1 MWLKVQASCSSDDQA
16 TAFFRCRFGGKAPHL
31 AERPDLVYVTFSF
44 LVPKRLSECS
54 EHIFNWGDIKDRV
67 PARWDD
73 QEFRVVDGPYPWC
86 DTLSDNCSCHG
97 LKGRL
102 DATYCS
108 DLGLRDESAK
118 RARKSP
124 NVRHSE
130 NMKQLRQILVDRQ
143 DTQRATRDS
152 RPNVQHP
159 TPAPEGIYCQIDRR
173 FHAYSDQVA
182 LKVEAQLVAIS
193 LQVRTWDEDAR
204 QTILAQVPV
213 LKNHYLRQYQLEEC
227 ADRYVAGT
235 SSIPDVIYKY
245 IPRGRLGQGAPRA
258 LRATQ
263 ILALNDDM
271 ECNITVMNDTDMEI
285 LDYLALVQTKLQ
297 EHLGITIPNEDLL
310 ERALLYGDVRLA
322 PFFQEYLNRY
332 VGVVS
337 FGTDLLVPTMWSH
350 YANNTGIV
358 IGYDTEA
365 LKGLGLE
372 LRPVQ
377 YSEWAPRYTPDRDD
391 IIRMFLTD
399 RERIERD
406 RLSGIPQEGIPIA
419 GKADIAQIGAG
430 WEALSRMLFIK
441 GLSWEYERE
450 VRLLVDLQTARA
462 TGKDPHND
470 WPVKV
475 IDVPPYA
482 IKEIYGGD
490 HTAQADI
497 NRAVEIA
504 RGEDEEGLFVGKV
517 TSDGFRIQKTGGIQ
531 H

>member
-1 MWLKVQASCSSDDQA
+1 M
-16 TAFFRCRFGGKAPHL
+16 
-31 AERPDLVYVTFSF
+31 YVTFSF

-54 EHIFNWGDIKDRV
+54 EHIFNWEDIKDRL
-67 PARWDD
+67 PDRWDD

-108 DLGLRDESAK
+108 DLGLHDESAK
-118 RARKSP
+118 RASKSP

-130 NMKQLRQILVDRQ
+130 NVKQLRQILVDRQ
-143 DTQRATRDS
+143 DTQRANRDS

-173 FHAYSDQVA
+173 FHAYSKQVA
-182 LKVEAQLVAIS
+182 LKVKAQLVAIS

-204 QTILAQVPV
+204 QTTLAQVPA

-271 ECNITVMNDTDMEI
+271 ECSITVMNDTDMDI
-285 LDYLALVQTKLQ
+285 LDYLDLVQTKLQ
-297 EHLGITIPNEDLL
+297 EHLDITIPNEELL
-310 ERALLYGDVRLA
+310 EQALRYGNVRLS
-322 PFFQEYLNRY
+322 PSFQEYLNRY

-377 YSEWAPRYTPDRDD
+377 YSEWAPTYTPDRDD

-399 RERIERD
+399 RERIERN
-406 RLSGIPQEGIPIA
+406 RLSGIPQEGIPIS
-419 GKADIAQIGAG
+419 GKAGIAQIGAG
-430 WEALSRMLFIK
+430 WKALSRMLFIK

-450 VRLLVDLQTARA
+450 VRLLVGLQTART
-462 TGKDPHND
+462 TGEIPND

-490 HTAQADI
+490 HTAQSDI

-504 RGEDEEGLFVGKV
+504 RGEDKEGLFVGKV
-517 TSDGFRIQKTGGIQ
+517 TSDGFRIQKTGGTQ